1 MKLNH
6 IPLFIS
12 LSIILLTLSSVKSSI
27 IFEENQPLSA
37 EMPRVFNI
45 DYYDDNTMVVRI
57 VRKDPSKIQCFEEYL
72 SIRTIYPNG
81 TVKGFDL
88 PSDTLNM
95 QPFNFCIPPK
105 YSKANPLRFYP
116 VKKNFLLITYAEA
129 DDITNPFTYNDWGI
143 VIDLDGVIHSKI
155 KLGPSFVDNTTKEWK
170 PGQDSITLNVH
181 RDNGFIRTAPIT
193 NSTGHPLE
201 TVATMDGGYALIYP
215 NNTGLTGSTTI
226 STTPL
231 TPQFGI
237 YFLLLGYEK
246 GITQGPFVLYQTLT
260 PINVLLLDCDFTYVG
275 VGQTC
280 IIIANSTQSEKTFI
294 KIDFLSS
301 GTVYNITTF
310 QNINVTDY
318 SIQSLRYGGYF
329 TYYLIRS
336 SDKKNFNIYGYILD
350 YYGTLFNWDLTYPTL
365 ANPVADVLV
374 LPNNT
379 LVIPQ
384 PEEGNSWSLLTT
396 DLYKIEG
403 ERDHGY
409 DTLHINTTIPIIGD
423 VINPSETKFLIIKYY
438 NKIVLS
444 PNRNITIL
452 QDDGTSHG
460 IIRQKTSMTSTGN
473 NGYDKFV
480 ELIDDEFS
488 SIINITII
496 DSTFNK
502 PGGRYYV
509 LIDDGFA
516 SSKDYH
522 EPMIGIQSSAWN
534 FTTLQED
541 DHANSIK
548 EKYQKKVNSTS
559 INGKVRLTLDGT
571 NYFKSIKNDKIK
583 RKEFFNNLTKELAK
597 AIPVSSERVTSSERH
612 EIDTSVSPQQYILSI
627 NIEKAKNDDENSV
640 NTVAD
645 DLDTLIKNKFIT
657 LIGSGEYSN
666 YLDHDYGYKTI
677 PRWIEENWKNL
688 IITVLLNIVLVSFS
702 FKKDNFAIF
711 DCGNAI
717 EEFVTTILFTSVDA
731 GSVENIFT
739 TSIFFVTFPF
749 IVNLGFAFII
759 IIDEL
764 TRTDLKK
771 SLIKVNEL
779 LNNETDLKKSE
790 KASNHPE
797 IVSEPDHT
805 EDMKIEVASYLDHTK
820 DMKIEVV
827 SDLDHTND
835 KKMEVASDLDHTKDK
850 KIKEED
856 GPNPKE
862 DNKLIKEL
870 KKVVKELKK
879 SIEELED
886 VSKLTKELKEVNELI
901 NQLVKYI
908 AESAEDEVKYI
919 SEDEVSD
926 EIKDISEDKVKN
938 NKEVNV
944 KNIIEKLKVI
954 NELIKEIM
962 QFEDFV
968 NELKELEKLPK
979 EILTSTLKKVEEF
992 TKDPENDKALKEEYT
1007 NLKTE
1012 LKKVNVLNVDEFTK
1026 DPEKDKPLKE
1036 EYTNLKAEFKKVN
1049 ELNVDEFTKDP
1060 VKDKA
1065 LKEEYTNLKAEL
1077 EKVNELNELAEELKK
1092 INEFT
1097 EKLDN
1102 GLMKGLKEV
1111 KELAE
1116 ELEKVK
1122 MFIDKLY
1129 ENKVEDDV
1137 EEDSDINEM
1146 KNNENSEAFNLNK
1159 ESWYSK
1165 IINKIKKFKT
1175 KEENDRQSTQ
1185 KKGYQK
1191 FSKWLKNY
1199 RDNQIMTVLFII
1211 LAGVDITH
1219 LEFLGSKI
1227 QIRIPSNFNLL
1238 ELKRSRSFNIYFN
1251 AKLSRAAERKIMWG
1265 KFFNALI
1272 GDISLIFLQFFYVT
1286 QVVSLGYTPVYNILN
1301 ASIDLFRKGFTII
1314 TYVRNKKVTTNT

>member
-1 MKLNH
+1 
-6 IPLFIS
+6 
-12 LSIILLTLSSVKSSI
+12 
-27 IFEENQPLSA
+27 
-37 EMPRVFNI
+37 
-45 DYYDDNTMVVRI
+45 
-57 VRKDPSKIQCFEEYL
+57 
-72 SIRTIYPNG
+72 
-81 TVKGFDL
+81 
-88 PSDTLNM
+88 
-95 QPFNFCIPPK
+95 
-105 YSKANPLRFYP
+105 
-116 VKKNFLLITYAEA
+116 
-129 DDITNPFTYNDWGI
+129 
-143 VIDLDGVIHSKI
+143 
-155 KLGPSFVDNTTKEWK
+155 
-170 PGQDSITLNVH
+170 
-181 RDNGFIRTAPIT
+181 
-193 NSTGHPLE
+193 
-201 TVATMDGGYALIYP
+201 MDGGYALIYP
-215 NNTGLTGSTTI
+215 NNTGLTGSNPI

-280 IIIANSTQSEKTFI
+280 IIIANSTQSDKTFI

-318 SIQSLRYGGYF
+318 SIQSLRYGGYLS
-329 TYYLIRS
+329 YYLVRN
-336 SDKKNFNIYGYILD
+336 SDKKNFNIYGYIYGYILD
-350 YYGTLFNWDLTYPTL
+350 YYGILFNWDLTYPTL

-409 DTLHINTTIPIIGD
+409 SILHINTTIPKIGD
-423 VINPSETKFLIIKYY
+423 VIDPSETKFLIIKYY

-460 IIRQKTSMTSTGN
+460 IIRQITSMTSTGN

-496 DSTFNK
+496 NSTFNK

-548 EKYQKKVNSTS
+548 EKYRKKVNSTR
-559 INGKVRLTLDGT
+559 IEGKVRLTLDGT
-571 NYFKSIKNDKIK
+571 NYFKSIKHDKIK
-583 RKEFFNNLTKELAK
+583 RKEFFNNLTQELVK
-597 AIPVSSERVTSSERH
+597 AIPVSSERVTSNGRH
-612 EIDTSVSPQQYILSI
+612 EIDTSVSPEQYILSI
-627 NIEKAKNDDENSV
+627 NIEKAKNEDENSV
-640 NTVAD
+640 NSVAD

-666 YLDHDYGYKTI
+666 YLDHEYGYVTI
-677 PRWIEENWKNL
+677 PRWIEDNWKNL
-688 IITVLLNIVLVSFS
+688 IITVLFNIVLFTFS
-702 FKKDNFAIF
+702 FKKGNFAIY

-717 EEFVTTILFTSVDA
+717 EEFATTILFTSIDA

-764 TRTDLKK
+764 TKTDLKK
-771 SLIKVNEL
+771 SLTKVNEL
-779 LNNETDLKKSE
+779 LNNETDHKKSE

-797 IVSEPDHT
+797 IVSDHDHT
-805 EDMKIEVASYLDHTK
+805 EDTNDHTK
-820 DMKIEVV
+820 DMEIEVAG
-827 SDLDHTND
+827 DP
-835 KKMEVASDLDHTKDK
+835 DHTKDK
-850 KIKEED
+850 KIKD
-856 GPNPKE
+856 GGSNPKE
-862 DNKLIKEL
+862 ESTCNKLI
-870 KKVVKELKK
+870 KVVKELKK

-886 VSKLTKELKEVNELI
+886 VIKLTKELKEVNELI
-901 NQLVKYI
+901 DQLVKYI
-908 AESAEDEVKYI
+908 AESAEDEVK
-919 SEDEVSD
+919 DT
-926 EIKDISEDKVKN
+926 SEDKVKN
-938 NKEVNV
+938 NTEVDV

-962 QFEDFV
+962 QFENFV
-968 NELKELEKLPK
+968 HELKELEKLPK
-979 EILTSTLKKVEEF
+979 EILTSTLRKVDEF
-992 TKDPENDKALKEEYT
+992 IEDPEKSKTFKEEYT
-1007 NLKTE
+1007 RILKVK
-1012 LKKVNVLNVDEFTK
+1012 L
-1026 DPEKDKPLKE
+1026 
-1036 EYTNLKAEFKKVN
+1036 KKVN

-1060 VKDKA
+1060 KKDKA
-1065 LKEEYTNLKAEL
+1065 HIKLKAKLKKVYTNLKAEL
-1077 EKVNELNELAEELKK
+1077 DKVKELNELAEELKK
-1092 INEFT
+1092 IN
-1097 EKLDN
+1097 
-1102 GLMKGLKEV
+1102 GLMKELKEV
-1111 KELAE
+1111 KELSE

-1122 MFIDKLY
+1122 MFIDKY
-1129 ENKVEDDV
+1129 EDKVEDDV
-1137 EEDSDINEM
+1137 EEGSDINEM
-1146 KNNENSEAFNLNK
+1146 KNNENSEAINSNK

-1165 IINKIKKFKT
+1165 IINKIKKFMAERE

-1185 KKGYQK
+1185 KKGYKK
-1191 FSKWLKNY
+1191 FSKWLKDY
-1199 RDNQIMTVLFII
+1199 RDNQITTVLFIT

-1227 QIRIPSNFNLL
+1227 QIRIPSNFNFL
-1238 ELKRSRSFNIYFN
+1238 ELKRSRSFNIYLMLN
-1251 AKLSRAAERKIMWG
+1251 YLVQRNVKLYGE
-1265 KFFNALI
+1265 N
-1272 GDISLIFLQFFYVT
+1272 SLTLLSGIFL
-1286 QVVSLGYTPVYNILN
+1286 
-1301 ASIDLFRKGFTII
+1301 
-1314 TYVRNKKVTTNT
+1314 